1 VFRTYDWAEAI
12 SVPFF
17 EDEFRV
23 WTYVEYDVGG
33 VWFHVQIEER
43 ERTKW
48 RRFNLMISGEFALR
62 SLIARQ
68 SEQLAIVNVQ
78 LVSDSEVNNSGRLLM
93 EPLVKAEHLYQ
104 KRMKGILYEV
114 DSGQRYLVGDPILD
128 PAQSDGHDLIFDSSM
143 CLGSQ
148 LRDLKSSVKK

>member
-1 VFRTYDWAEAI
+1 MFRTYDWAEAI
-12 SVPFF
+12 SVPLF
-17 EDEFRV
+17 EDDFRV

-43 ERTKW
+43 ERTRW

-68 SEQLAIVNVQ
+68 SEHLAVVNVQ
-78 LVSDSEVNNSGRLLM
+78 LVSASEVNNSGRLLM
-93 EPLVKAEHLYQ
+93 EPLVKAELLFQ
-104 KRMKGILYEV
+104 KRKKGILYEV
-114 DSGQRYLVGDPILD
+114 DSGKCYLVGDPTLD
-128 PAQSDGHDLIFDSSM
+128 PSRSDGHDLIFDSSM

-148 LRDLKSSVKK
+148 VRGPSM

>member
-1 VFRTYDWAEAI
+1 MFRTYDWAEAI

-17 EDEFRV
+17 EDDFRV

-68 SEQLAIVNVQ
+68 SEQLAVVNVQ
-78 LVSDSEVNNSGRLLM
+78 LVSASEVNNSGRLLM
-93 EPLVKAEHLYQ
+93 EPLVKAELLFQ
-104 KRMKGILYEV
+104 KRKKGILYEV
-114 DSGQRYLVGDPILD
+114 DSGQCYLVGDPTLD
-128 PAQSDGHDLIFDSSM
+128 PAQSDCHDLIFESSM

-148 LRDLKSSVKK
+148 FRDP

>member
-1 VFRTYDWAEAI
+1 MFRTYDWAEAI
-12 SVPFF
+12 SVPLF
-17 EDEFRV
+17 EDDFRV

-43 ERTKW
+43 ERTRW

-68 SEQLAIVNVQ
+68 SEHLAVVNVQ
-78 LVSDSEVNNSGRLLM
+78 LVSASEVNNSGRLLM
-93 EPLVKAEHLYQ
+93 EPLVRAELLFQ
-104 KRMKGILYEV
+104 KRKKGILYEV
-114 DSGQRYLVGDPILD
+114 DSGQCYLVGDPSLD
-128 PAQSDGHDLIFDSSM
+128 PSRSDGHDLIFDSSM

-148 LRDLKSSVKK
+148 LRDPSK

>member
-1 VFRTYDWAEAI
+1 MFRTYDWAEAI
-12 SVPFF
+12 SVPLF
-17 EDEFRV
+17 EDDFRV

-43 ERTKW
+43 ERTRW

-68 SEQLAIVNVQ
+68 SEHLAVVNVQ
-78 LVSDSEVNNSGRLLM
+78 LVSASEVNNSGRLLM
-93 EPLVKAEHLYQ
+93 EPLVKAELLFQ
-104 KRMKGILYEV
+104 KRKKGILYEV
-114 DSGQRYLVGDPILD
+114 DSGKCYLVGDPTLD
-128 PAQSDGHDLIFDSSM
+128 PSRSDGHDLIFDSSM

-148 LRDLKSSVKK
+148 FRDPSK

>member
-1 VFRTYDWAEAI
+1 MFRTYDWAEAI

-17 EDEFRV
+17 EDDFRV

-43 ERTKW
+43 ECTRW

-68 SEQLAIVNVQ
+68 SEHLAVVDVQ
-78 LVSDSEVNNSGRLLM
+78 LVSSSEVNNSGRLLM
-93 EPLVKAEHLYQ
+93 KSLVKAERLFH
-104 KRMKGILYEV
+104 KSKNGILYEV
-114 DSGQRYLVGDPILD
+114 DSGKCYPVGDPTID
-128 PAQSDGHDLIFDSSM
+128 PARSDGYDLIFDSSM
-143 CLGSQ
+143 CLDSQ
-148 LRDLKSSVKK
+148 FFDHKK

>member
-1 VFRTYDWAEAI
+1 MFRTYDWAEAI
-12 SVPFF
+12 SIPLF
-17 EDEFRV
+17 EDDFRV

-43 ERTKW
+43 ERTKR

-68 SEQLAIVNVQ
+68 SEDLVVVDVQ
-78 LVSDSEVNNSGRLLM
+78 LVSASEVNNSERLMM

-104 KRMKGILYEV
+104 KRKKGILYEV
-114 DSGQRYLVGDPILD
+114 DSGRRYLVGDPTLD
-128 PAQSDGHDLIFDSSM
+128 PARSDGHDVIFDSTM

-148 LRDLKSSVKK
+148 LLGPSK

>member
-1 VFRTYDWAEAI
+1 MFRTYDWAEAI
-12 SVPFF
+12 SVPLF
-17 EDEFRV
+17 EDDFRV

-43 ERTKW
+43 ERTRW

-68 SEQLAIVNVQ
+68 SEHLAVVNVQ
-78 LVSDSEVNNSGRLLM
+78 LVSASEVNNSGRLLM
-93 EPLVKAEHLYQ
+93 EPLVKAELLFQ
-104 KRMKGILYEV
+104 KRNKGILYEV
-114 DSGQRYLVGDPILD
+114 DSGKCYLVGDPSLD
-128 PAQSDGHDLIFDSSM
+128 PSRSDGHDLIFDSSM

-148 LRDLKSSVKK
+148 LRDPSK

>member
-12 SVPFF
+12 SIPLF
-17 EDEFRV
+17 EDDFRV

-43 ERTKW
+43 ERTKR

-68 SEQLAIVNVQ
+68 SEDLVVVDVQ
-78 LVSDSEVNNSGRLLM
+78 LVSASEVNNSGRLMM

-104 KRMKGILYEV
+104 KRKKGVLYEV
-114 DSGQRYLVGDPILD
+114 ASGRRYWVGDPTLD
-128 PAQSDGHDLIFDSSM
+128 PARSDGNDLIFDSSM

-148 LRDLKSSVKK
+148 LLGPSK